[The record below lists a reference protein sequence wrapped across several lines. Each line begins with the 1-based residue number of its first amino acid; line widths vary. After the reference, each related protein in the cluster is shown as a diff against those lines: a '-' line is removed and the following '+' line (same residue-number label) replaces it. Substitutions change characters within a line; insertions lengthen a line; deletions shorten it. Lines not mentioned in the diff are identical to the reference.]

1 MGVGMAADEFGLID
15 WIRRQTAQTTVPA
28 VRLGIGDD
36 AAVLDWPAGR
46 ACLVTTDM
54 LMEGVDF
61 TAETATPE
69 LIGRKALAVNLSDIA
84 AMGGRP
90 VAAFVSLCLTQGRGE
105 EFARRLYGGLF
116 ELAREFHVAIAG
128 GDTNSW
134 AGPLVINLTVLG
146 EPLTEAPL
154 LRSGARPGDWI
165 CVTGQLGGSLAGR
178 HLTFTPRVAEVA
190 AILESVHPTS
200 MIDISDGLAADLHH
214 ILEASGV
221 GARVEAARLPLS
233 LDIERMPADKS
244 PLDRA
249 LSDGEDFELLFTVE
263 PSAGDLLLANWS
275 HGTPVT
281 RIGEITTGPGAVLVR
296 EDGGETVLEA
306 RGWAHPL

>member
-1 MGVGMAADEFGLID
+1 MAAAEFALID
-15 WIRRQTAQTTVPA
+15 WIRREAGRKAVPA
-28 VRLGIGDD
+28 VRVGIGDD

-61 TAETATPE
+61 TADTATPE

-90 VAAFVSLCLTQGRGE
+90 VAAFVSVCLTQGRGE
-105 EFARRLYGGLF
+105 KFARRLYGGLF

-134 AGPLVINLTVLG
+134 GGPLVINITVLG
-146 EPLTEAPL
+146 EPIAGAPL

-165 CVTGQLGGSLAGR
+165 CVTGWLGGSLAGR
-178 HLTFTPRVAEVA
+178 HLTFMPRVAEVA
-190 AILESVHPTS
+190 AILEHVRPTA

-221 GARVEAARLPLS
+221 GARVEATRLPLS
-233 LDIERMPADKS
+233 PEIGLLPADKS

-249 LSDGEDFELLFTVE
+249 LSDGEDFELLFTVSPVDGE
-263 PSAGDLLLANWS
+263 RLLAGWS
-275 HGTPVT
+275 GATPLT
-281 RIGEITTGPGAVLVR
+281 RIGEITPGSGGGLVL
-296 EDGGETVLEA
+296 EDGGETELEA